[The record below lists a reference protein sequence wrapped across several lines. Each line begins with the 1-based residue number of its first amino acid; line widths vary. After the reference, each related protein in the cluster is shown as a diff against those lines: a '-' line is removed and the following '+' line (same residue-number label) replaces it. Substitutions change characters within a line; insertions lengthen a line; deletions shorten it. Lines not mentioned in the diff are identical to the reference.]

1 MNSKYNTKKSLAIV
15 LMLAMS
21 LGAMAQSDIKYP
33 KTRKGPKSTNY
44 HGTTI
49 TDDYSWLDEVGSEEV
64 KAWSKSQD
72 DFMRSY
78 VRSIPQY
85 EVLRKKVAD
94 LSQVSGRT
102 ALPAQGGGHYFFIQA
117 TEEGPWAMY
126 KQKSGSDKAEK
137 LELPFD
143 GRAATFI
150 LPSPDASHLALA
162 MNRPGGYL
170 DWKVYDVAAQQLKE
184 ATLIGAPLGDTRLA
198 WTKDGNGF
206 YYTGMEA
213 GADAQSPRKNKQV
226 WYHRVGGTSDTDIK
240 VYTPESPGSKLHL
253 DMSDDGKYL
262 VIAERQGAA
271 TAAKIKYVDSQGEE
285 RKVTSLVDK
294 AEASYIFL
302 GNDGSKFYFQTDL
315 GAPNGKIVS
324 VNINQA
330 TKVWKDLIAEGE
342 VPMMGF
348 QSAGGTMLPLMAG
361 DKFVVPVQRDLKI
374 TLNIYGLKGKLE
386 RKTELKSGG
395 LFFRANGLNALSGR
409 RDSDEVMAQFIG
421 ITEPNTVFSVNTK
434 TGKSRAWARSK
445 VQFNADE
452 YESKIAFTT
461 SKDGTR
467 IPISLTYKKGLKRN
481 GRNYM
486 MMQVYGAIAFT
497 NYPYFQ
503 SDYMAWLDMGGIHAV
518 AHIRGGGAYGSQWHQ
533 DGIARKK
540 QNGTDDYIAALEWA
554 IKEKYSSAGRMVI
567 NGVSAGTIPVGAVM
581 TQRPDLVGAVVSH
594 YGMLDMI
601 GYAEKLGEDAN
612 HSYMMPEIGN
622 SADADDFAVLNSYSP
637 YQKLNTGSDY
647 PPVLALTSDGDAP
660 LNADSYKYVARLQ
673 AMRQPGPM
681 LLQMAWGSGHSMFG
695 SQQHSPVDTF
705 TDELAFLIKA
715 MEIDVSDWLK

>member
-1 MNSKYNTKKSLAIV
+1 MNSKRQSKKVLATL
-15 LMLAMS
+15 LMLVLAVS
-21 LGAMAQSDIKYP
+21 SWAQNNTDYP
-33 KTRKGPKSTNY
+33 KTKKAPKRTTY

-49 TDDYSWLDEVGSEEV
+49 TDDYSWLDKVGNEEV
-64 KAWSKSQD
+64 KAWTKSQD
-72 DFMRSY
+72 DFTRGYLRSMPEY
-78 VRSIPQY
+78 DA
-85 EVLRKKVAD
+85 LRKKVAN

-117 TEEGPWAMY
+117 TAEGPWAMY
-126 KQKSGSDKAEK
+126 KQKAGSDKAEK
-137 LELPFD
+137 LALPFD

-170 DWKVYDVAAQQLKE
+170 DWKVYDVSTQKLME
-184 ATLIGAPLGDTRLA
+184 ATLIGAPLGDTRLV
-198 WTKDGNGF
+198 WSEDGNGF

-213 GADAQSPRKNKQV
+213 GEDQQSPRKNKQV
-226 WYHRVGGTSDTDIK
+226 WYHRLGATSDTDTK

-253 DMSDDGKYL
+253 DMSDDGRYL

-271 TAAKIKYVDSQGEE
+271 TAAKIKYIDGKGPD
-285 RKVTSLVDK
+285 RTAKTLVEK

-302 GNDGSKFYFQTDL
+302 GSDDSKFYFQTDL

-324 VNINQA
+324 VDINQA
-330 TKVWKDLIAEGE
+330 TQVWKDLIPEGD

-374 TLNIYGLKGKLE
+374 TLNIYALNGKPEL
-386 RKTELKSGG
+386 KTEMKSGG
-395 LFFRANGLNALSGR
+395 LFFRANGLNALSSS

-421 ITEPNTVFSVNTK
+421 ITEPNTVFSINAK
-434 TGKSRAWARSK
+434 TGISKAWARSK

-452 YESKIAFTT
+452 YVSGIAFATG
-461 SKDGTR
+461 KDGTR

-481 GRNYM
+481 GKNYM

-503 SDYMAWLDMGGIHAV
+503 GDYMAWLDMGGIHAV
-518 AHIRGGGAYGSQWHQ
+518 AHIRGGGVYGSQWHQ

-554 IKEKYSSAGRMVI
+554 IKEKYTSADRMVI

-612 HSYMMPEIGN
+612 HSYMMSEIGN
-622 SADADDFAVLNSYSP
+622 SADAGDFAVLNTYSP
-637 YQKLNTGSDY
+637 YQKLARGTTY
-647 PPVLALTSDGDAP
+647 PPVLALTSDADAP
-660 LNADSYKYVARLQ
+660 LNADSYKYIARLQ
-673 AMRQPGPM
+673 ALGQTNPM
-681 LLQMAWGSGHSMFG
+681 LLQMAWGSGHSGFG
-695 SQQHSPVDTF
+695 SQTHSPVDTF
-705 TDELAFLIKA
+705 TDEMAFLIKA
-715 MEIDVSDWLK
+715 MKINVKDWLK